1 MFTMRFDMRTPA
13 SGAPTPEL
21 YDAALEMCAWAE
33 TRGAVMAVLSEHHAT
48 ADGHLP
54 SPLILASAIAARTKV
69 LNILVAA
76 AVLPLY
82 HPVRLAEDIAV
93 LDNLSK
99 GRVTYVFGIG
109 HRPEEYEHMGV
120 DARRRGQTAD
130 SHLELI
136 LDLLKGGPVQVA
148 GRRVHVTPAA
158 STQGGP
164 RLMIAGG
171 TAAAARRA
179 GRHGVGF
186 IASTNTPGLKETFE
200 AESLVH
206 GHEPGPAQFPDG
218 RSATAVFVSDDIDA
232 AWAEIGSYLLHDA
245 RMAAAYRQGDESVA
259 SITSAD
265 TVEALR
271 SAQGPYTVMTID
283 DAVAQI
289 RSGASLQLHPLC
301 GGMPPE
307 LAWPYLERAAVAVSQ
322 GYTGPS

>member
-1 MFTMRFDMRTPA
+1 MFTMRFDMRTPV
-13 SGAPTPEL
+13 SGAPTPAL

-82 HPVRLAEDIAV
+82 HPVRLAEDMTV

-99 GRVTYVFGIG
+99 GRVHYVFGIG

-120 DARRRGQTAD
+120 DSCRRGQTAD
-130 SHLELI
+130 SHLALI
-136 LDLLKGGPVQVA
+136 LELFKGEPVEVA

-179 GRHGVGF
+179 GRHGLGF
-186 IASTNTPGLKETFE
+186 IAYSNTPGLKETFE
-200 AESLVH
+200 AESRAH
-206 GHEPGPAQFPDG
+206 GHQPGPAQFPDG
-218 RSATAVFVSDDIDA
+218 RSPTAVFVTDDVDA

-245 RMAAAYRQGDESVA
+245 RMAAAYRQGDDSVA
-259 SITSAD
+259 SITRADSAD
-265 TVEALR
+265 ELR
-271 SAQGPYTVMTID
+271 SATGPYAVMTID

-289 RSGASLQLHPLC
+289 RSGANLPLHPLC
-301 GGMPPE
+301 GGMPPDI
-307 LAWPYLERAAVAVSQ
+307 AWPYLERASVAVSRAR
-322 GYTGPS
+322 GE

>member
-1 MFTMRFDMRTPA
+1 MFTMRFDMRSPA
-13 SGAPTPEL
+13 SGAPTPAL

-33 TRGAVMAVLSEHHAT
+33 TRGAVMAILSEHHAT

-82 HPVRLAEDIAV
+82 HPVRLAEDITV

-109 HRPEEYEHMGV
+109 HRPEEYEHVGV
-120 DARRRGQTAD
+120 NPRHRGRIAD
-130 SHLELI
+130 DHLALI
-136 LDLLKGGPVQVA
+136 LELLKGEPVDVA
-148 GRRVHVTPAA
+148 GRRVHVTPTV
-158 STQGGP
+158 STRGGP

-179 GRHGVGF
+179 GRHGLGF
-186 IASTNTPGLKETFE
+186 IAYTNTSGLKEAFE
-200 AESLVH
+200 AESRAH

-232 AWAEIGSYLLHDA
+232 AWAEIGSYLVHDA
-245 RMAAAYRQGDESVA
+245 RMAAAYRQGDDSVA

-265 TVEALR
+265 SVDELR
-271 SAQGPYTVMTID
+271 STAGPYAVMTID
-283 DAVAQI
+283 DAVAYI
-289 RSGASLQLHPLC
+289 RSGASLPLHPLC
-301 GGMPPE
+301 GGMPPDI
-307 LAWPYLERAAVAVSQ
+307 AWPYLERASVAVSRAR
-322 GYTGPS
+322 GE

>member
-13 SGAPTPEL
+13 SGAPTPAL

-93 LDNLSK
+93 LDNLSN
-99 GRVTYVFGIG
+99 GRVSYVFGIG

-120 DARRRGQTAD
+120 DARRRGQIAD
-130 SHLELI
+130 GHLALI
-136 LDLLKGGPVQVA
+136 LELLKGEPVDLA
-148 GRRVHVTPAA
+148 GRRVHVTPMT

-179 GRHGVGF
+179 GRHGLGF
-186 IASTNTPGLKETFE
+186 IAHTNAPGLRETFD
-200 AESLVH
+200 AESRSH

-218 RSATAVFVSDDIDA
+218 RSPTAVFVADDVDRG
-232 AWAEIGSYLLHDA
+232 WAEIGSYLLHDA
-245 RMAAAYRQGDESVA
+245 QMAAAYRHGDESVA
-259 SITSAD
+259 SITRAD
-265 TVEALR
+265 TVDELR
-271 SAQGPYTVMTID
+271 SAQGPYAVMTID
-283 DAVAQI
+283 DAAAQI
-289 RSGASLQLHPLC
+289 RGRGSLQLHPLC
-301 GGMPPE
+301 GGMPPD
-307 LAWPYLERAAVAVSQ
+307 LAWPYLERASVAVERARRS
-322 GYTGPS
+322 G

>member
-13 SGAPTPEL
+13 SGAPTPAL
-21 YDAALEMCAWAE
+21 YDAALQMCAWAE
-33 TRGAVMAVLSEHHAT
+33 ARGAIIAVLSEHHAT

-82 HPVRLAEDIAV
+82 HPVRLAEDMTV

-120 DARRRGQTAD
+120 DTSRRGKIAD
-130 SHLELI
+130 ESLELLLRLLAGAPVD
-136 LDLLKGGPVQVA
+136 LD
-148 GRRVHVTPAA
+148 GRRIHVTPAP
-158 STQGGP
+158 STEGGP
-164 RLMIAGG
+164 RILIAGG
-171 TAAAARRA
+171 STAAAKRA
-179 GRHGVGF
+179 GRNGLGF
-186 IASTNTPGLKETFE
+186 IAFTNAPGLKETFE
-200 AESLVH
+200 AESRAH

-218 RSATAVFVSDDIDA
+218 SSATAVFVSDDVDA
-232 AWAEIGSYLLHDA
+232 AWAELGSYLLHDA
-245 RMAAAYRQGDESVA
+245 RMAAAYRKGDESVA
-259 SITSAD
+259 SITRAD
-265 TVEALR
+265 TLDELR
-271 SAQGPYTVMTID
+271 SAQGPYAVMTIN

-289 RSGASLQLHPLC
+289 RSGTSLQLHPLC

-307 LAWPYLERAAVAVSQ
+307 LAWPYLERASVATARAR
-322 GYTGPS
+322 GEG